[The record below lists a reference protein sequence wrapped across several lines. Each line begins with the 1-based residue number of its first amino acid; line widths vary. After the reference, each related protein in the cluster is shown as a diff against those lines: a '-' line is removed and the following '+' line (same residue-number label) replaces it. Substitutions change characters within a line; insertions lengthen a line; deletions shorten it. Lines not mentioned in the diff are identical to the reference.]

1 MRKRSSVLLSALLI
15 TSAFSFTLK
24 AEANSEVEELILA
37 STKKEIKEIL
47 KDGNIAIIDLNELN
61 IEDILDELKIGLK
74 IVPEDSNQLEAVA
87 IMSDDDIN
95 VPIYLYGENNNAK
108 LNKDTPAKSI
118 EAKIKNAVKKYK
130 QKSDKK
136 EKKDADDNLTLA
148 AGSNYIRQGSALKI
162 TSSLEG
168 TPFWYTE
175 YRVYESSESDRYLD
189 YYYLRA
195 DHDFDGQDLPNS
207 INDLTGFKAQWWA
220 DQSGM
225 DLLDPEPKSDSNQDK
240 ITIGIPGGVSWD
252 IYLEPNL
259 DINLDFELDTDHAV
273 WEVENYSLSSNLP
286 ISNDNKDFDFTK
298 GGYIE
303 SDDDNDGFRMNVFYE
318 GWTDF
323 NVDFNDTSEWNIRYD
338 IIFEDSQDDIDMG

>member
-1 MRKRSSVLLSALLI
+1 
-15 TSAFSFTLK
+15 
-24 AEANSEVEELILA
+24 
-37 STKKEIKEIL
+37 
-47 KDGNIAIIDLNELN
+47 
-61 IEDILDELKIGLK
+61 
-74 IVPEDSNQLEAVA
+74 
-87 IMSDDDIN
+87 
-95 VPIYLYGENNNAK
+95 
-108 LNKDTPAKSI
+108 
-118 EAKIKNAVKKYK
+118 
-130 QKSDKK
+130 
-136 EKKDADDNLTLA
+136 
-148 AGSNYIRQGSALKI
+148 
-162 TSSLEG
+162 
-168 TPFWYTE
+168 
-175 YRVYESSESDRYLD
+175 
-189 YYYLRA
+189 
-195 DHDFDGQDLPNS
+195 
-207 INDLTGFKAQWWA
+207 
-220 DQSGM
+220 M

-298 GGYIE
+298 GVYIE